1 MAQRFDLLIRN
12 ATLIDG
18 TGAPPR
24 KGDLGVTGD
33 RIVAMGDLSAASAD
47 REIDAQGKA
56 LAPGF
61 IDAHTHDD
69 TVVLC
74 GPECVVPKLSQ
85 GVTTVVIG
93 NCGISLA
100 PVKMNRRPPAPL
112 DLVGDA
118 DVWQYESFAAY
129 AEQLRKTPPAVNTYA
144 LIGHM
149 VLRCEAMDFDLDR
162 PATDKEA
169 ERMKTRL
176 AEALKEGASGFS
188 TGLWYPPSRHA
199 PTDEVIAVAEAL
211 RDYGGLYVTHMRD
224 EADGVIDSI
233 EETLK
238 IGRET
243 GSAVVI
249 SHHKCTMPE
258 NFGRS
263 TETLAYIEKAM
274 QKQTV
279 NFDVYPYTASSTALL
294 VDRLRDDMPVQIAT
308 SVPHPEMAGRM
319 LSDIAK
325 EWGTDIRTA
334 AQRLLP
340 AGAIYFMMDE
350 ADVSRIVAHPRSMI
364 GSDGIPSND
373 MPHPRLWG
381 TFPRVLGHYAR
392 DLGLISLEAAVH
404 KMTGL
409 TASVFGMADR
419 GVLKEGAF
427 ADLVLFDPDTV
438 IDTATFAAPKTPAK
452 GILEVWVNGVSSYV
466 GGKGVTGESAG
477 RLITRQPLPA

>member
-1 MAQRFDLLIRN
+1 MNRRFDLLIRN
-12 ATLIDG
+12 AMLYDG
-18 TGAPPR
+18 TGAKPV
-24 KGDLGVTGD
+24 KGDLAVSGE
-33 RIVAMGDLSAASAD
+33 RIAALGDLSAASAD
-47 REIDAQGKA
+47 REIDAAGKA

-69 TVVLC
+69 KMVLC
-74 GPECVVPKLSQ
+74 GAECMLPKLSQ
-85 GVTTVVIG
+85 GVTTVVVG
-93 NCGISLA
+93 NCGLSLA
-100 PVKMNRRPPAPL
+100 PVTMRQRPPAPL
-112 DLVGDA
+112 DLIGGVE
-118 DVWQYESFAAY
+118 VWQFDTFAAY
-129 AEQLRKTPPAVNTYA
+129 ADRLRCAPPATNVYA

-169 ERMKTRL
+169 ARMKQRL
-176 AEALKEGASGFS
+176 SEALSEGASGFS

-211 RDYGGLYVTHMRD
+211 REHGGLYVTHMRD

-238 IGRET
+238 IGRAA
-243 GSAVVI
+243 GVPVVI

-263 TETLAYIEKAM
+263 PETLARIEAARRE
-274 QKQTV
+274 QAV
-279 NFDVYPYTASSTALL
+279 DFDVYPYAASSTALL
-294 VDRLRDDMPVQIAT
+294 VDRLRDDMPVQI
-308 SVPHPEMAGRM
+308 SSSEPHPEMAGRM
-319 LSDIAK
+319 LADIAA
-325 EWGTDIRTA
+325 EWGVDLVTA
-334 AQRLLP
+334 AKRLLP
-340 AGAIYFMMDE
+340 AAAIYFMMDE
-350 ADVSRIVAHPRSMI
+350 ADVSRIVSHPRSMI

-392 DLGLISLEAAVH
+392 DLGLISLEAAVY

-409 TASVFGMADR
+409 TAGVFGMADR
-419 GVLKEGAF
+419 GILKAGAY

-438 IDTATFAAPKTPAK
+438 IDTATFTQPKTPAR
-452 GILEVWVNGVSSYV
+452 GIEEVWVNGVSSYV
-466 GGKGVTGESAG
+466 GGRGVTGECAG
-477 RLITRQPLPA
+477 RLIARQGA

>member
-1 MAQRFDLLIRN
+1 MPRYDLLIRH
-12 ATLIDG
+12 ATIYDG
-18 TGAPPR
+18 TGSPAR
-24 KGDLGVTGD
+24 KGDVGVAGE
-33 RIVAMGDLSAASAD
+33 RIVAIGDLSAATAD
-47 REIDAQGKA
+47 REVDAGGRA

-69 TVVLC
+69 QSVLC
-74 GPECVVPKLSQ
+74 GADCMLPKLSQ

-93 NCGISLA
+93 NCGLSLSPA
-100 PVKMNRRPPAPL
+100 TMRKRPPAPL
-112 DLVGDA
+112 DLIGGADA
-118 DVWQYESFAAY
+118 WQFDSFSAY
-129 AEQLRKTPPAVNTYA
+129 ADTLRRAPPATNVYA

-169 ERMKTRL
+169 ERMRRRL
-176 AEALKEGASGFS
+176 AEALMQGASGFS

-211 RDYGGLYVTHMRD
+211 RNHGGLYVTHMRD
-224 EADGVIDSI
+224 EGDGVLDSI

-238 IGRET
+238 IGRDT

-249 SHHKCTMPE
+249 SHHKCMLPQ

-263 TETLAYIEKAM
+263 TETLARIDRAAKT
-274 QKQTV
+274 QKV
-279 NFDVYPYTASSTALL
+279 DFDVYPYPAGSTALMP
-294 VDRLRDDMPVQIAT
+294 DRVSADLPIQI
-308 SVPHPEMAGRM
+308 SSSEPHPEMAGRM
-319 LSDIAK
+319 LNDIAA
-325 EWGTDIRTA
+325 EWGIDAVGA
-334 AQRLLP
+334 AKRLLP
-340 AGAIYFMMDE
+340 AAAIYFFMHED
-350 ADVSRIVAHPRSMI
+350 DVRRILRHPRSMI

-392 DLGLISLEAAVH
+392 ELGLISLEQAVH

-409 TASVFGMADR
+409 TAGVFGMTDR
-419 GVLKEGAF
+419 GVLREGAY

-438 IDTATFAAPKTPAK
+438 VDTASYTAPKTPAR
-452 GILEVWVNGVSSYV
+452 GIEEVWVNGVSSYV
-466 GGKGVTGESAG
+466 GGKGVTGECAG
-477 RLITRQPLPA
+477 RLVTRNAQ